1 MSASEAGP
9 STAAPK
15 KGAKVTPALPAKIAK
30 NTRLPATMIT
40 PSGSVQ
46 ASLKNKAH
54 KGQISKKKKARIEK
68 GKERAVELSG
78 KLETKVKEREEKKAK
93 RQRAKKAW
101 E

>member
-1 MSASEAGP
+1 MPAPSEAGP
-9 STAAPK
+9 SARAAAMARP
-15 KGAKVTPALPAKIAK
+15 TPALPAKLAK

-40 PSGSVQ
+40 PSGAVQ
-46 ASLKNKAH
+46 PSQKHKAH
-54 KGQISKKKKARIEK
+54 KGQVSKKKKARIEK